1 MKRILISSVFGL
13 CLLGGCYSSLA
24 QDVPKKDETKT
35 ENARSEGAQVKVQI
49 TFTEYD
55 GEKKVKSL
63 PYALLLQARND
74 VPGTK
79 IRMGS
84 RVPVYTGGEHG
95 SMQYIAVGTNID
107 CRATA
112 AQDGRYHL
120 TMSLERSW
128 VEGDVFVPVQ
138 KAAGT
143 TNDPSVGQF
152 AQPIIRQFRS
162 ENNVTMRDGQTIE
175 TNFATDPVSGKVI
188 KLEVTINVVK

>member
-35 ENARSEGAQVKVQI
+35 ENARSEGPQVKVQI

-95 SMQYIAVGTNID
+95 SMQYIDVGTNID

-138 KAAGT
+138 KAAAT
-143 TNDPSVGQF
+143 TNDPAVGQF

>member
-1 MKRILISSVFGL
+1 MKRILIPGVIGL
-13 CLLGGCYSSLA
+13 CLLVACNSSQA
-24 QDVPKKDETKT
+24 QETPKKDEAKS
-35 ENARSEGAQVKVQI
+35 ESARSEGPQIKVQI

-55 GEKKVKSL
+55 GGKKIKSL
-63 PYALLLQARND
+63 PYALLLQARDD

-84 RVPVYTGGEHG
+84 RVPVYIGGEHG
-95 SMQYIAVGTNID
+95 SMQYLDIGTNID
-107 CRATA
+107 CRASVT
-112 AQDGRYHL
+112 QDGRYRL
-120 TMSLERSW
+120 SMSLERSW

-138 KAAGT
+138 KPAAPM
-143 TNDPSVGQF
+143 NDPAVGQF

-188 KLEVTINVVK
+188 KLEVSINIVK

>member
-1 MKRILISSVFGL
+1 MKRILISGVFGL
-13 CLLGGCYSSLA
+13 CLLAGCYSSLA
-24 QDVPKKDETKT
+24 QDAPKKDETKT
-35 ENARSEGAQVKVQI
+35 ENARSEGPQVKVQI

-95 SMQYIAVGTNID
+95 SMQYIDVGTNID

-138 KAAGT
+138 KAAAA
-143 TNDPSVGQF
+143 TNDPAVGQF

>member
-1 MKRILISSVFGL
+1 MKRISIAGAIGL
-13 CLLGGCYSSLA
+13 CLLVACSPSQA
-24 QDVPKKDETKT
+24 QETPKKDEAKN
-35 ENARSEGAQVKVQI
+35 ESPRSEGPQVRVQI

-55 GEKKVKSL
+55 GEKKIKSL

-95 SMQYIAVGTNID
+95 SMQYLDVGTNID
-107 CRATA
+107 CRASVT
-112 AQDGRYHL
+112 QDSRYRL
-120 TMSLERSW
+120 SMSLERSW

-138 KAAGT
+138 KPAGS
-143 TNDPSVGQF
+143 TNDPAVGQF

-188 KLEVTINVVK
+188 KLEVSINVAK

>member
-13 CLLGGCYSSLA
+13 CLLAGCYSSLA
-24 QDVPKKDETKT
+24 QDAPKKDETKT
-35 ENARSEGAQVKVQI
+35 ENARSEGPQVKGQI

-95 SMQYIAVGTNID
+95 SMQYIDVGTNID

-138 KAAGT
+138 KAAAT
-143 TNDPSVGQF
+143 TNDPAVGQF

>member
-1 MKRILISSVFGL
+1 MKRIFISGALGL
-13 CLLGGCYSSLA
+13 CLLLAVYSCTA
-24 QDVPKKDETKT
+24 QEAPKKDEAKQ
-35 ENARSEGAQVKVQI
+35 EKPQSEGPQIKAQI

-95 SMQYIAVGTNID
+95 SMQYIDVGTNID
-107 CRATA
+107 CRAATA
-112 AQDGRYHL
+112 QEGRYRL
-120 TMSLERSW
+120 SMSLERSW
-128 VEGDVFVPVQ
+128 VEGDVLVPVQ
-138 KAAGT
+138 KPAAP
-143 TNDPSVGQF
+143 TNDPAVGQF

-175 TNFATDPVSGKVI
+175 MNFATDPVSGKVI
-188 KLEVTINVVK
+188 KLEVTINVMK